1 MPKKLT
7 TYIVFFAFLHFVGCY
22 SFDAVSLSELDS
34 RNKNDSTSVDVYF
47 TMSDDTKYHCSRES
61 IVIGED
67 SIFINGL
74 KVITG
79 NKEEHFE
86 GSIAIRDIKSID
98 YRDFDYV
105 RTFLLA
111 GSLVGLIVMIIVL
124 STSSKSTKKETNY
137 NGCSSS
143 YGGYNSGC
151 SRYGRF

>member
-61 IVIGED
+61 IVIGGD
-67 SIFINGL
+67 SILISGFKIN
-74 KVITG
+74 VA
-79 NKEEHFE
+79 NQEEQFD
-86 GSIAIRDIKSID
+86 GSLPIGDIKSIE

-111 GSLVGLIVMIIVL
+111 SSLAGIFVMIILL
-124 STSSKSTKKETNY
+124 STFSKSKKITN

-143 YGGYNSGC
+143 NGGYYSG
-151 SRYGRF
+151 SSSYGRF